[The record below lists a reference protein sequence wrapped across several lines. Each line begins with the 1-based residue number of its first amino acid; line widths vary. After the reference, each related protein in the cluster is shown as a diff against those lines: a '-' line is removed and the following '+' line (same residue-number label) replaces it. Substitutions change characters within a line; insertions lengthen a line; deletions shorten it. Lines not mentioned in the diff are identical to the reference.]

1 MSVTDDVN
9 PFAGATVIVEEPVA
23 PTTCVR
29 LVGLA
34 VTEKSGTAVVL
45 TVRVTVVVLVKRLK
59 VPLNPMW

>member
-1 MSVTDDVN
+1 VSVTDEVN
-9 PFAGATVIVEEPVA
+9 PLTGATVTVEEPVA

-29 LVGLA
+29 VVGLA